1 MHETWVKDHVHV
13 EEEVR
18 RIENKCSLQMLRDIP
33 TYWISKWKEL
43 SFSPNG
49 SHRSLTDLG
58 GQDTFIDNQYYD
70 VSELQQCLGVVNVL
84 YV

>member
-1 MHETWVKDHVHV
+1 MHETWGKDHVHV

-18 RIENKCSLQMLRDIP
+18 RIENKRSLQMLRDIP
-33 TYWISKWKEL
+33 MYVISKWREL

-84 YV
+84 YI

>member
-1 MHETWVKDHVHV
+1 M
-13 EEEVR
+13 
-18 RIENKCSLQMLRDIP
+18 
-33 TYWISKWKEL
+33 ISKWKEL

-58 GQDTFIDNQYYD
+58 GQDAFIDNQYYD
-70 VSELQQCLGVVNVL
+70 VSELLQCLGVVNVL